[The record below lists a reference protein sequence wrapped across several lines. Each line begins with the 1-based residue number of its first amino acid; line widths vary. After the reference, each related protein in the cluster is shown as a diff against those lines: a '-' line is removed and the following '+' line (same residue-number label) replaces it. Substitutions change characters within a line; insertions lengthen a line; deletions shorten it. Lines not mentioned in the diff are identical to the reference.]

1 MSSKFVLA
9 LALGLLLPLQFA
21 HAERFKVGSIAATSG
36 PVAELA
42 QAIVDAR
49 ELAANHI
56 NANGGVLDGR
66 LVDLVSADSGCDPQ
80 IARGAAAQLVYDS
93 DWTDTDNREVL
104 ATLSGVANI
113 DGITAGS
120 FDIA

>member
-9 LALGLLLPLQFA
+9 LALGLLLPLQVA
-21 HAERFKVGSIAATSG
+21 YAERFKIGSIAATSG

-56 NANGGVLDGR
+56 NANGGVLDG
-66 LVDLVSADSGCDPQ
+66 L
-80 IARGAAAQLVYDS
+80 
-93 DWTDTDNREVL
+93 WWN
-104 ATLSGVANI
+104 
-113 DGITAGS
+113 
-120 FDIA
+120 